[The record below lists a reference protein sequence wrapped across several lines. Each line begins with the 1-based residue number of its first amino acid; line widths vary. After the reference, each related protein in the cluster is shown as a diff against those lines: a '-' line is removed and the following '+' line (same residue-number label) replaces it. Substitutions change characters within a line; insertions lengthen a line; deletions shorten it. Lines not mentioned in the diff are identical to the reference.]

1 MLVLVGEEGH
11 CSHSLTAMVHIRTGP
26 HPAPAHCPL
35 GRNKEEKLDEEHC
48 FDSFSRFPLGNEGNK
63 LALRMGFSGCWERGR
78 EAGGGIHQRKGTV
91 LPRAGIPCNVS
102 GLPRCGMG
110 SSCDY

>member
-78 EAGGGIHQRKGTV
+78 EAGGWDTSKERHSASQSRYS
-91 LPRAGIPCNVS
+91 LQC
-102 GLPRCGMG
+102 LW
-110 SSCDY
+110 SSQVWDGKQL